1 MIDFNQTLTPGDI
14 EKGIVNVV
22 VEIPIGGT
30 DKIEWNR
37 ADKMME
43 IDRLEPTDFP
53 EPTNYGFIPQTISGD
68 GDSMDVL
75 IISEKIIPT
84 GTILQARIIGVMKF
98 EDETEVD
105 NKIIVVPIDNH
116 EDKNQIES
124 LADLSKQKI
133 NQIEY
138 YFSHSKDQI
147 KSGLTVVGGWGDVAE
162 AKQIIY
168 KSIECWNSSKTN

>member
-1 MIDFNQTLTPGDI
+1 MQDFNQTLTPGDI

-37 ADKMME
+37 IDKMME
-43 IDRLEPTDFP
+43 IDRQEPTAFP
-53 EPTNYGFIPQTISGD
+53 EPTNYGFIPQTISEDGD
-68 GDSMDVL
+68 GMDVL

-105 NKIIVVPIDNH
+105 DKIIVVPIDNH
-116 EDKNQIES
+116 EDKNQVDS
-124 LADLSKQKI
+124 LADFSKQKI
-133 NQIEY
+133 NQISY
-138 YFSHSKDQI
+138 YFSHYKDQI
-147 KSGLTVVGGWGDVAE
+147 KSGLTVVKGWGDVVE

-168 KSIECWNSSKTN
+168 KSIERWNNLKTN